1 MQSGRTWLSDLQQLL
16 VHGDDAVLITVART
30 EGTTPREIG
39 TKMIVTRDRT
49 IDTIGGGKLEF
60 RTVEIA
66 RRLLRDGGL
75 GGYSH
80 TGHGVAGGVSTAR
93 QIERLSTADAHALP
107 HSGMMTLTFERLT
120 IADLGWVTSL
130 AKQYAAGQATLR
142 SVSFADDSPVVLS
155 EPPAPVA
162 SAVPRAHGAHPGT
175 PDTPGTLAIRPDCLL
190 WDAGP
195 LLTETIVVDPFPIMV
210 FGAGHLGSALVRVL
224 ATLPCDVAWVDD
236 RPGQFALSN
245 RYGDAFGDATG
256 RAPGPEFAG
265 NVTCYPCDHP
275 ATMVATA
282 PAGCSF
288 VVLTYSDTLDQDIAE
303 QVLRRADYAYLGVVG
318 SHAKRRSLEH
328 LFAARGIDPSQ
339 ITRMHCPL
347 GIHSV
352 RGNAPEVIAIS
363 VAADLLHTRE
373 QRPLPPRVLHEP
385 DLPSPDFD
393 VPQGGT
399 SYPY

>member
-1 MQSGRTWLSDLQQLL
+1 MHTGRTWLTDLQQLL

-39 TKMIVTRDRT
+39 TKMIVSRDRT
-49 IDTIGGGKLEF
+49 FDTIGGGQLEW
-60 RTVEIA
+60 RTIDIA
-66 RRLLRDGGL
+66 RRLLRDGGPGNYGVRNHANPAAHAGHL
-75 GGYSH
+75 GHATSAL
-80 TGHGVAGGVSTAR
+80 TDGVSTAR
-93 QIERLSTADAHALP
+93 QIERLSTADAQSLP

-130 AKQYAAGQATLR
+130 AKRYAAGQATVR

-155 EPPAPVA
+155 DAPIPAQHTTPPGIAT
-162 SAVPRAHGAHPGT
+162 GAAAG
-175 PDTPGTLAIRPDCLL
+175 GAIRPDCLL

-210 FGAGHLGSALVRVL
+210 FGAGHVGSALIQVL
-224 ATLPCDVAWVDD
+224 ATLPCDVAWIDD
-236 RPGQFALSN
+236 RPGQFALS
-245 RYGDAFGDATG
+245 GDHS
-256 RAPGPEFAG
+256 
-265 NVTCYPCDHP
+265 NVTAYPCDHP
-275 ATMVATA
+275 AAMVANA

-288 VVLTYSDTLDQDIAE
+288 VVMTYSDTLDQDIAE
-303 QVLRRADYAYLGVVG
+303 QVLRRADYAYLGVIG
-318 SHAKRRSLEH
+318 SHAKRRNLEH
-328 LFAARGIDPSQ
+328 LYAARGIDPSQ
-339 ITRMHCPL
+339 IARMHCPI

-352 RGNAPEVIAIS
+352 RGSAPEVMAIS
-363 VAADLLHTRE
+363 VAADLLYTRE